1 MALDQL
7 VQNAAAGLQTNNQL
21 QQQIGAALIAALI
34 PEIVATIS
42 QIETQLLNPNV
53 NTQLGDSI
61 YGVVANA
68 GRYGLDP
75 LQWYNQLVGI
85 YRQPMFG
92 YGLGNGNLAYAV
104 YLLSSLYVNLQRS
117 RDRNAQIYR
126 NIFGNLLAETLYY
139 YYQSIGQNPPKY
151 LIRAYIDQLANTFNG
166 GHMGALNLVYSTA
179 QLMTWDPLF
188 ALSSYTLIST
198 LDGVLTSTI
207 QNLTNTMY
215 SKVQIP
221 QVVALILKEFGQN
234 GLYTNMFDEI
244 FNRKIGGYIAQLQQ
258 QFQQPAGQA
267 RQQPPQQAAQPAL
280 QGNLPNIPPQQ
291 LNPQPQNQ
299 VVQVPQPHR
308 IRPQNQQQNQQQ
320 PAQQANQPQQN
331 QQNNQQGQQTP

>member
-1 MALDQL
+1 MALDQV
-7 VQNAAAGLQTNNQL
+7 VQNAAGGLQTNNQV
-21 QQQIGAALIAALI
+21 QQQIGAAVIAALI
-34 PEIVATIS
+34 PDLVATVS

-61 YGVVANA
+61 YGVVVNA

-92 YGLGNGNLAYAV
+92 YGLGNGNLVYAV

-126 NIFGNLLAETLYY
+126 NIFGNLLAEALYY
-139 YYQSIGQNPPKY
+139 YYQSIGQSPSKQ
-151 LIRAYIDQLANTFNG
+151 LIRAYIDQFANAFNG

-179 QLMTWDPLF
+179 LLRTWDPLF
-188 ALSSYTLIST
+188 ALSSSKLIST
-198 LDGVLTSTI
+198 LDDVLTSTI

-234 GLYTNMFDEI
+234 GLYTNMFDYI
-244 FNRKIGGYIAQLQQ
+244 FNRKINGYIAQIQQ

-267 RQQPPQQAAQPAL
+267 GQGGQPL
-280 QGNLPNIPPQQ
+280 PQQ
-291 LNPQPQNQ
+291 LGQQQGGQGNNPLGQQAQPLPLVPAQQGQQANQ
-299 VVQVPQPHR
+299 PPLVQVPPPHK
-308 IRPQNQQQNQQQ
+308 IRPQNQQK
-320 PAQQANQPQQN
+320 N